1 MRDGTDGKSR
11 GLKVG
16 ALRPLQNNR
25 CTFPIVPLQSNK
37 PTSGSQLFSAN
48 QHIRSIRR
56 MSVDVF
62 CFFHNWPHMIICE
75 RCCHE

>member
-1 MRDGTDGKSR
+1 MRDGTEGKSR

-37 PTSGSQLFSAN
+37 PTSGSQFFHADK
-48 QHIRSIRR
+48 HIRAIKQALGDAFCVLRNWSSMIR
-56 MSVDVF
+56 
-62 CFFHNWPHMIICE
+62 CGG
-75 RCCHE
+75 CCHE